1 MLRRCVFLYFI
12 VLSIPLLLG
21 ITVWQS
27 ARYTDL
33 ERQIRTLEADQEKWV
48 ENNERL
54 IADIAVLTSSEKVE
68 AVAVSDLGLTKI
80 KPENVLQVWI
90 ERR

>member
-1 MLRRCVFLYFI
+1 MLRRCIFLYFI

-21 ITVWQS
+21 VTVWQS
-27 ARYTDL
+27 ARYMDL
-33 ERQIRTLEADQEKWV
+33 ERQVRTLEADQEKWV

-54 IADIAVLTSSEKVE
+54 IADIAVLTSSETVE
-68 AVAVSDLGLTKI
+68 AVAVSELGLTKI
-80 KPENVLQVWI
+80 KPENVLQVWV

>member
-1 MLRRCVFLYFI
+1 MFRQCIFLYFI

-33 ERQIRTLEADQEKWV
+33 ERQVRTLEADQERWI

-54 IADIAVLTSSEKVE
+54 IADIAVLTSSETVE
-68 AVAVSDLGLTKI
+68 SVAILELGLEKI

-90 ERR
+90 DRR